1 MRECGDEDSTASGG
15 RSFPR
20 PCRFASPHPRIS
32 SSPLHQLEPVPERI
46 VHMDAVEAGELL
58 GGGGLVGGG
67 LPACDE
73 WRGLTDEERG
83 GGPAGGVGGL
93 LRGGGGDDR

>member
-32 SSPLHQLEPVPERI
+32 SSALDQLDPIPERI
-46 VHMDAVEAGELL
+46 MHMDAVEAGELL
-58 GGGGLVGGG
+58 GGNGLVAGGFT
-67 LPACDE
+67 ACDE
-73 WRGLTDEERG
+73 WREVADEERG
-83 GGPAGGVGGL
+83 VRQACGMEVL
-93 LRGGGGDDR
+93 LGAEVEID